1 MPLSSLFHFVMAEV
15 LILTGP
21 PASGKTTVAVA
32 LAERYDRVAHIDVDV
47 VRHFVTPTGFAKPRS
62 PERRH
67 QRLLGARNGS
77 ALARNFLADR
87 FGAIIDECFDEPD
100 LLPVYLDELKPANAD
115 IHVVTLLPSLEACKA
130 RDVERRN
137 AGRGSNAGWIRTDY
151 ERFLKFGSELPGS
164 TIDSSDL
171 TVYETADRLQA
182 LTTSGECIVWRPA

>member
-1 MPLSSLFHFVMAEV
+1 MAEV

-47 VRHFVTPTGFAKPRS
+47 VRHFVTPTGFAKPGS

-67 QRLLGARNGS
+67 QRLLGARNAS

-100 LLPVYLDELKPANAD
+100 LLPVFLEELKPANAD
-115 IHVVTLLPSLEACKA
+115 IHVVTLMPSLAACEA
-130 RDVERRN
+130 RDVERRK
-137 AGRGSNAGWIRTDY
+137 AGRPAGWIRADY
-151 ERFLKFGSELPGS
+151 ERFVKFGSQLPGS
-164 TIDSSDL
+164 TIDSSGL
-171 TVYETADRLQA
+171 TPYETADRLQA
-182 LTTSGECIVWRPA
+182 LTTSGESIVLRAPGHLTP